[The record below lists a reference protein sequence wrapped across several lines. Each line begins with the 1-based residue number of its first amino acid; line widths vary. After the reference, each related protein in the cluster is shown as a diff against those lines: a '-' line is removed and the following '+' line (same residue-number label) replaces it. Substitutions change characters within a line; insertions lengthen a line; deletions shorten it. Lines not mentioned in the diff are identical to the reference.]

1 MEERH
6 SSLPY
11 VLKLQIERMSGRS
24 PTKDIGAVSNPG
36 DGTGLGEGNRD
47 DMKWRNRDG
56 FKGKAGEIS

>member
-1 MEERH
+1 MKERH
-6 SSLPY
+6 SLPY
-11 VLKLQIERMSGRS
+11 VLRPRIERMSGGS
-24 PTKDIGAVSNPG
+24 PTKDIRTVSNPG